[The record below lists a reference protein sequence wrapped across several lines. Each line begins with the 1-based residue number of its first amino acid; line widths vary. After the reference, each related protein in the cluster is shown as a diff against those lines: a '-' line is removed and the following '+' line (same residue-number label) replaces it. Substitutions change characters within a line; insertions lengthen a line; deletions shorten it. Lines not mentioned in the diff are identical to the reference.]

1 MPVFYFHLQNGSTK
15 IDHEGIEL
23 PDLSAA
29 RDEAAGTIAAIL
41 REDDMNSLWH
51 GESLRLWVT
60 EASHDGAPPLLE
72 LRISAAAAK

>member
-1 MPVFYFHLQNGSTK
+1 MPVFYFHLQNGTTK
-15 IDHEGIEL
+15 IDHDGIEL

-41 REDDMNSLWH
+41 REDDMNSLWN

-60 EASHDGAPPLLE
+60 EAPHDSGQTLLE
-72 LRISAAAAK
+72 LQILAAAAK